1 MANVGIICEY
11 NPFHNGHAEQLRKAD
26 ELLGGEHNTK
36 LALMSGS
43 YVQRG
48 EPAILSKELRTRA
61 ALSCGVDL
69 VFEYPFPY
77 SCAPA
82 KIFADCAVGMFDR
95 LGCVDYLCFGSETGD
110 AGVLSEC
117 ADVISSD
124 AFEKALSED
133 ISDFYGK
140 MSYAA
145 VRERV
150 YKRLTGNNLPI
161 GSNDILAVEYLI
173 ALKKRGSKIK
183 PLVIK
188 RVSGFGATAAR
199 KRIMENEPTTD
210 LLPEIMS
217 GLIAENKTVQID
229 DFSKTL
235 LPFLRL
241 SDPERLAVFADM
253 SYDLACKLVKASMR
267 QTSVSALVECA
278 ANKTYTRARIRRA
291 IFLSFFGVTPDR
303 LHAEPKSIRLL
314 GANECGRKLL
324 RQISECSEIEV
335 VTTAR
340 ASDDI
345 SDSND
350 FSLVADSVYALV
362 SGENRDVFDKKPL
375 LM

>member
-1 MANVGIICEY
+1 MAKVGIICEY

-26 ELLGGEHNTK
+26 ELLGNEHNTK
-36 LALMSGS
+36 IALMSGN

-48 EPAILSKELRTRA
+48 EPAILSKELRARA

-110 AGVLSEC
+110 AEVLSEC

-124 AFEKALSED
+124 VFEKAFSERL
-133 ISDFYGK
+133 SDFYGK

-145 VRERV
+145 VRENV

-161 GSNDILAVEYLI
+161 GSNDILAVEYLT
-173 ALKKRGSKIK
+173 ALKKRNSKIK

-199 KRIMENEPTTD
+199 KKIAENGSVTD
-210 LLPEIMS
+210 LLPDVMS
-217 GLIAENKTVQID
+217 GLIAENKTVCID

-241 SDPERLAVFADM
+241 SDPERLATFADM
-253 SYDLACKLVKASMR
+253 SYDLACKLIKASMR
-267 QTSVSALVECA
+267 QTSLTELVESA
-278 ANKTYTRARIRRA
+278 ADKTYTKARIRRA
-291 IFLSFFGVTPDR
+291 IFLSFFGVTPER

-314 GANECGRKLL
+314 GANEYGRELL
-324 RQISECSEIEV
+324 RQISGCSEIEV

-340 ASDDI
+340 ASNDM
-345 SDSND
+345 SESND

-362 SGENRDVFDKKPL
+362 SDENGDVFDKKPI